1 MMHIHTANSKTCRV
15 VRNADPQ
22 AEIMQVYADKK
33 YTCCQMIGSDRRW
46 FVTSNASL
54 SALARVGGW
63 LHSDKGFLHIS
74 RDRLVNVRF
83 VDHIEQ
89 ERIGNAVKLSVVMV
103 DGEIYPI
110 SQRAQRRLRAYA
122 QPAQEVAA

>member
-33 YTCCQMIGSDRRW
+33 YTCCQMIGSEQEW

-54 SALARVGGW
+54 RSLSQAGGK
-63 LHSDKGFLHIS
+63 LHSDHGFLLVS
-74 RDRLVNVRF
+74 RERLVNVRF
-83 VDHIEQ
+83 IDRL
-89 ERIGNAVKLSVVMV
+89 EREETGRVVKLSVVLV
-103 DGEIYPI
+103 DGKTYPVTTRE
-110 SQRAQRRLRAYA
+110 SKLLKVLDQAVQR
-122 QPAQEVAA
+122 VAE